1 MMNFKTECEMAFNK
15 DPVLD
20 LARMLWGLSVSSTSV
35 VYEFKKPEFAC
46 LDDAKKNRLINLLRD
61 LERGVLEA

>member
-1 MMNFKTECEMAFNK
+1 MINFKQECHAALTA
-15 DPVLD
+15 DPILD
-20 LARMLWGLSVSSTSV
+20 FARRLHKLAVSSTSV